1 MSAVPKPRQQL
12 RMMIVDDSNVM
23 RRRIERSQ
31 QNDLL
36 EVVGTAVN
44 GLDAVTKFKQLMPD
58 VMTLD
63 LTMPEMDGIEC
74 VEHVIKIKPDVLILV
89 VSALAD
95 KATAV
100 QDYAGVIGISGNR
113 EGKVY
118 FTAPRGMLSVML
130 MCMNE
135 TDTGEQNVRDLV
147 GEVANTIPGN
157 ARRDFGRNFIISTP
171 TVCDKTNAATA
182 AATNGRSFIIPINWR
197 SYSANVVV
205 CLQ

>member
-1 MSAVPKPRQQL
+1 MSAVPKPRQQM

-31 QNDLL
+31 QNDQI
-36 EVVGTAVN
+36 EVVATAVN
-44 GLDAVTKFKQLMPD
+44 GVDAVAKFKQLLPD

-100 QDYAGVIGISGNR
+100 EAIEKG
-113 EGKVY
+113 
-118 FTAPRGMLSVML
+118 
-130 MCMNE
+130 
-135 TDTGEQNVRDLV
+135 
-147 GEVANTIPGN
+147 ANGLLCKP
-157 ARRDFGRNFIISTP
+157 F
-171 TVCDKTNAATA
+171 
-182 AATNGRSFIIPINWR
+182 
-197 SYSANVVV
+197 NVVKLHV
-205 CLQ
+205 ALAELNMEK